1 MNKFFLSLKN
11 SFLRSIQNDKTII
24 IYSVII
30 AIIFW
35 FLISITIYPTAP
47 KTIENIK
54 IDFDAS
60 LTNSLAQKNSLSI
73 ISKSVEEV
81 MIRIEGDR
89 TRIGSLNPK
98 DLVAVVNLNDVS
110 KPETVSLNIE
120 IKNNSGIEFTTLSIY
135 PKTVDVKL
143 DEIVKKKIEISNI
156 SAPNIKTATNYKK
169 GTIISNPESVTVQGP
184 KTEIDNIGSCTLT
197 IDSTFENLTSDKNFI
212 STISSIEKDTNV
224 NSKLQLFNLNNAEIF
239 LEETNIKIIDTEFN
253 ITIPVS
259 LTKEME
265 LKYNLSNIPLGFSE
279 EFIRERL
286 IIDPLKVTLGSRN
299 ESLEEINFIE
309 IGTIDLRDLKID
321 FTTSFE
327 IEEYLKSYENVNN
340 IKSASVTF
348 NNEGLQSK
356 TINYIPA
363 SNIKIKNLPSKYD
376 ATLITQYL
384 DNIEIIGPENIIN
397 NITEKDIIVNVDLL
411 NIKSTGMQ
419 EIASVEVT
427 FPSFNNVWAY
437 DKYLVTVDIKDKS
450 ESTTAYSTT
459 YSNTNR

>member
-1 MNKFFLSLKN
+1 MNKFFISLKN

-35 FLISITIYPTAP
+35 FFISITIYPTAP

-60 LTNSLAQKNSLSI
+60 LTNSLAEKNNLSI

-89 TRIGSLNPK
+89 TRIGSLNPE

-143 DEIVKKKIEISNI
+143 DEIVKKSIGISSI
-156 SAPNIKTATNYKK
+156 SAPNATTATNYKK
-169 GTIISNPESVTVQGP
+169 GTITSDPGVVNVQGP

-197 IDSTFENLTSDKNFI
+197 IDSFFENLTSDRTFI
-212 STISSIEKDTNV
+212 STIYSIDKEA
-224 NSKLQLFNLNNAEIF
+224 NSHLQLFNLNNAEIF
-239 LEETNIKIIDTEFN
+239 LEETNIKIVDTEFS

-265 LKYNLSNIPLGFSE
+265 LKYNLSNVPSGFSE
-279 EFIRERL
+279 EFIRKRL
-286 IIDPLKVTLGSRN
+286 NIDPLKVTLGSRN
-299 ESLEEINFIE
+299 ESLEEINSIE
-309 IGTIDLRDLKID
+309 IGTIDFRDLKLD

-340 IKSASVTF
+340 INSASVTL
-348 NNEGLQSK
+348 NNDGLQSK
-356 TINYIPA
+356 TISSIPS
-363 SNIKIKNLPSKYD
+363 SNIRIKNLPSKYD
-376 ATLITQYL
+376 ATLMTQNLL
-384 DNIEIIGPENIIN
+384 DIEIIGPEDIIN

-437 DKYLVTVDIKDKS
+437 GKHSVTVDVKDKS
-450 ESTTAYSTT
+450 ESTTTYSTT

>member
-1 MNKFFLSLKN
+1 MNKFFISLKN

-35 FLISITIYPTAP
+35 FFISITIYPTAP
-47 KTIENIK
+47 RTIENIK

-60 LTNSLAQKNSLSI
+60 ITNSLAQKNNLSI

-89 TRIGSLNPK
+89 TRIGSLDPE

-143 DEIVKKKIEISNI
+143 DEILKKKIEISNI
-156 SAPNIKTATNYKK
+156 FAPNAITAPNYKK
-169 GTIISNPESVTVQGP
+169 GTITSDPGAVNVQGP
-184 KTEIDNIGSCTLT
+184 KTEIDKIGSCTLT
-197 IDSTFENLTSDKNFI
+197 IDSAFQDLTSDKTFN
-212 STISSIEKDTNV
+212 STIYSIDKEAI
-224 NSKLQLFNLNNAEIF
+224 NSHLQLFNLDNAEIF
-239 LEETNIKIIDTEFN
+239 LEETNIKIIDTLFN

-265 LKYNLSNIPLGFSE
+265 LKYNLSNVPSGFSE
-279 EFIRERL
+279 EFIRKRL
-286 IIDPLKVTLGSRN
+286 NIDPLKVTLGSRN
-299 ESLEEINFIE
+299 ESLEEINSIE
-309 IGTIDLRDLKID
+309 IGTIDFRDLKLD

-340 IKSASVTF
+340 INSASVTL
-348 NNEGLQSK
+348 NDDGLQSK
-356 TINYIPA
+356 IISSIPS

-376 ATLITQYL
+376 ATLMTQNLL
-384 DNIEIIGPENIIN
+384 DIEIIGPEDIIN

-437 DKYLVTVDIKDKS
+437 GKHSVTVDVKDKS
-450 ESTTAYSTT
+450 ESTTTYSTT

>member
-1 MNKFFLSLKN
+1 MNKFFISLKN

-35 FLISITIYPTAP
+35 FFISITIYPTAP

-60 LTNSLAQKNSLSI
+60 LTNSLAEKNNLSI

-81 MIRIEGDR
+81 MIRIEGGR
-89 TRIGSLNPK
+89 TRIGSLNPE

-143 DEIVKKKIEISNI
+143 DEIVKKSIGISSI
-156 SAPNIKTATNYKK
+156 SAPNATTAPNYKK
-169 GTIISNPESVTVQGP
+169 GTITSDPGVVNVQGP

-197 IDSTFENLTSDKNFI
+197 IDSFFENLTSDRTFI
-212 STISSIEKDTNV
+212 STIYSIDKEA
-224 NSKLQLFNLNNAEIF
+224 NSHLQLFNLNNAEIF
-239 LEETNIKIIDTEFN
+239 LEETNIKIVDTEFS

-265 LKYNLSNIPLGFSE
+265 LKYNLSNVPSGFSE
-279 EFIRERL
+279 EFIRKRL
-286 IIDPLKVTLGSRN
+286 NIDPLKVTLGSRN
-299 ESLEEINFIE
+299 ESLEEINSIE
-309 IGTIDLRDLKID
+309 IGTIDFRDLKLD

-348 NNEGLQSK
+348 KNEGLQSK
-356 TINYIPA
+356 IINYIPA

-376 ATLITQYL
+376 ATLITQNLL
-384 DNIEIIGPENIIN
+384 DIEIIGPEDIIN

-411 NIKSTGMQ
+411 NIKSTGIQ

-437 DKYLVTVDIKDKS
+437 GKHSVTVDVKDKS
-450 ESTTAYSTT
+450 ESTTTYSTT

>member
-60 LTNSLAQKNSLSI
+60 LTNSLAKKNSLSI

-89 TRIGSLNPK
+89 TRIGSLNPE

-143 DEIVKKKIEISNI
+143 DEIVKKSIGISSI
-156 SAPNIKTATNYKK
+156 SAPNATTAPNYKK
-169 GTIISNPESVTVQGP
+169 GTITSDPGVVNVQGP

-197 IDSTFENLTSDKNFI
+197 IDSFFENLTSDRTFI
-212 STISSIEKDTNV
+212 STIYSIDKEA
-224 NSKLQLFNLNNAEIF
+224 NSHLQLFNLNNAEIF
-239 LEETNIKIIDTEFN
+239 LEETNIKIVDTEFS

-265 LKYNLSNIPLGFSE
+265 LKYNLSNVPSGFSE
-279 EFIRERL
+279 EFIRKRL
-286 IIDPLKVTLGSRN
+286 NIDPLKVTLGSRN
-299 ESLEEINFIE
+299 ESLEEINSIE
-309 IGTIDLRDLKID
+309 IGTIDFRDLKLD

-340 IKSASVTF
+340 INSASVTL
-348 NNEGLQSK
+348 NNDGLQSK
-356 TINYIPA
+356 TISSIPS
-363 SNIKIKNLPSKYD
+363 SNIRIKNLPSKYD
-376 ATLITQYL
+376 ATLMTQNLL
-384 DNIEIIGPENIIN
+384 DIEIIGPEDIIN

-437 DKYLVTVDIKDKS
+437 GKHSVTVDVKDKS
-450 ESTTAYSTT
+450 ESTTTYSTT

>member
-1 MNKFFLSLKN
+1 MNKFFVSLKN

-35 FLISITIYPTAP
+35 FFISITIYPTAP

-60 LTNSLAQKNSLSI
+60 LTNSLAQKNNLSI

-89 TRIGSLNPK
+89 TRIGSLNPE

-143 DEIVKKKIEISNI
+143 DEIVKKSIGISSI
-156 SAPNIKTATNYKK
+156 SAPNATTAPNYKK
-169 GTIISNPESVTVQGP
+169 GTITSDPGVVNVQGP
-184 KTEIDNIGSCTLT
+184 KTEIDKIGSCTLT
-197 IDSTFENLTSDKNFI
+197 IDSIFQDLTSDKNFN
-212 STISSIEKDTNV
+212 STIYSIDKEA
-224 NSKLQLFNLNNAEIF
+224 NSHLQLYNLDNAEIF

-265 LKYNLSNIPLGFSE
+265 LKYNLSNVPSGFSE
-279 EFIRERL
+279 EFIRKRL
-286 IIDPLKVTLGSRN
+286 NIEPLKVTLGSRN
-299 ESLEEINFIE
+299 ESLEEINSIE

-340 IKSASVTF
+340 IKSSSVTL
-348 NNEGLQSK
+348 NNDGLQSK
-356 TINYIPA
+356 TINSIPS

-376 ATLITQYL
+376 ATLITQNL
-384 DNIEIIGPENIIN
+384 NDIEIIGPENIIN

-411 NIKSTGMQ
+411 NIKSTGIQ

-437 DKYLVTVDIKDKS
+437 GKHSVTVDVKDKS
-450 ESTTAYSTT
+450 ESTTTYSTT

>member
-1 MNKFFLSLKN
+1 MNKFFISLKN

-35 FLISITIYPTAP
+35 FFISITIYPTAP

-60 LTNSLAQKNSLSI
+60 LTNSLAEKNNLSI

-81 MIRIEGDR
+81 MIRIEGGR
-89 TRIGSLNPK
+89 TRIGSLNPE

-143 DEIVKKKIEISNI
+143 DEIVKKSIGISSI
-156 SAPNIKTATNYKK
+156 SAPNATTATNYKK
-169 GTIISNPESVTVQGP
+169 GTITSDPGVVNVQGP
-184 KTEIDNIGSCTLT
+184 KTEIDKIGSCTLT
-197 IDSTFENLTSDKNFI
+197 IDSIFQDLTSDKNFN
-212 STISSIEKDTNV
+212 STIYSIDKEA
-224 NSKLQLFNLNNAEIF
+224 NSHLQLYNLDNAEIF
-239 LEETNIKIIDTEFN
+239 LEETNIKIIDTEFS

-265 LKYNLSNIPLGFSE
+265 LKYNLSNVPSGFSE
-279 EFIRERL
+279 EFIRKRL
-286 IIDPLKVTLGSRN
+286 NIDPLKVTLGSRN
-299 ESLEEINFIE
+299 ESLEEINSIE
-309 IGTIDLRDLKID
+309 IGTIDFRDLKLD

-348 NNEGLQSK
+348 KNEGLQSK
-356 TINYIPA
+356 IINYIPA

-376 ATLITQYL
+376 ATLITQNL
-384 DNIEIIGPENIIN
+384 NDVEIIGPADIIN
-397 NITEKDIIVNVDLL
+397 NITEKDMIVNVDLL

-437 DKYLVTVDIKDKS
+437 GKHSVTVDVKDKS
-450 ESTTAYSTT
+450 ETTTYSTT

>member
-1 MNKFFLSLKN
+1 MNKFFISLKN

-35 FLISITIYPTAP
+35 FFISITIYPTAP

-60 LTNSLAQKNSLSI
+60 LTNSLAEKNNLSI

-81 MIRIEGDR
+81 MIRIEGGR
-89 TRIGSLNPK
+89 TRIGSLNPE

-143 DEIVKKKIEISNI
+143 DEIVKKSIGISSI
-156 SAPNIKTATNYKK
+156 SAPNATTAPNYKK
-169 GTIISNPESVTVQGP
+169 GTITSDPGVVNVQGP

-197 IDSTFENLTSDKNFI
+197 IDSFFENLTSDRTFI
-212 STISSIEKDTNV
+212 STIYSIDKEA
-224 NSKLQLFNLNNAEIF
+224 NSHLQLFNLNNAEIF
-239 LEETNIKIIDTEFN
+239 LEETNIKIVDTEFS

-265 LKYNLSNIPLGFSE
+265 LKYNLSNVPSGFSE
-279 EFIRERL
+279 EFIRKRL
-286 IIDPLKVTLGSRN
+286 NIDPLKVTLGSRN
-299 ESLEEINFIE
+299 ESLEEINSIE
-309 IGTIDLRDLKID
+309 IGTIDFRDLKLD

-348 NNEGLQSK
+348 KNEGLQSK
-356 TINYIPA
+356 IINYIPA

-376 ATLITQYL
+376 ATLITQNLL
-384 DNIEIIGPENIIN
+384 DIEIIGPEDIIN
-397 NITEKDIIVNVDLL
+397 NITEKDMIVNVDLL

-437 DKYLVTVDIKDKS
+437 GKHSVTVDVKDKS
-450 ESTTAYSTT
+450 ESTTTYSTT